1 MGFRVRRGNVTYRSE
16 DRGFREIGSSPA
28 MGAEMLSMA
37 QRIAGNAEAVG
48 SGDYETDS
56 ATVTAGWQN
65 ERRRGAVVRESRHE
79 WRDWRD
85 AILVRVLAS
94 MTIARA
100 RPRRRPSETSRAESD
115 MVTYT
120 RRDGTQRQAT
130 QAQANAWMNSRT
142 GT

>member
-1 MGFRVRRGNVTYRSE
+1 MALRRVPGSRHYQADDDGL
-16 DRGFREIGSSPA
+16 REIGQSAA
-28 MGAEMLSMA
+28 MGAEMLSVG

-48 SGDYETDS
+48 SGNYRAEA
-56 ATVTAGWQN
+56 ATVTVGWQN

-94 MTIARA
+94 MAI
-100 RPRRRPSETSRAESD
+100 SRGSPPESDTD

-120 RRDGTQRQAT
+120 RRDGKTRQAT
-130 QAQANAWMNSRT
+130 RAQANAWMNSRLENR
-142 GT
+142 